1 MESARTVSG
10 GADFQFNNE
19 ITAISF
25 THTDTVFDVPDLYRE
40 RETSAKEN

>member
-25 THTDTVFDVPDLYRE
+25 THKDTAFDVPDLHRE